1 MACSECPILL
11 TICQNKVHIFIV
23 NREVKT
29 GIKEEKKKKGKKEP
43 PHFYSQRSY
52 GRNSSSS
59 TLMTLAGMEGSG
71 WSRTSEPNHLARP
84 RGELPR
90 CRWAPF
96 VHWGLWP
103 CDTGMLGCTEKT
115 ESGRKTVSENLW
127 IRLYWNCGTELTWSL
142 GLKLWGHY
150 CQLHLSVGSGR

>member
-1 MACSECPILL
+1 
-11 TICQNKVHIFIV
+11 
-23 NREVKT
+23 
-29 GIKEEKKKKGKKEP
+29 
-43 PHFYSQRSY
+43 
-52 GRNSSSS
+52 
-59 TLMTLAGMEGSG
+59 MTLAGMEGSG

-115 ESGRKTVSENLW
+115 KREKNGFRKPLNTFVLELWHWTHLVSGIEAVGALLPAAFECWLWEVEADALRRSQGTVAVQEVQVASLEVGLRYCKKSSDQ
-127 IRLYWNCGTELTWSL
+127 IRQ
-142 GLKLWGHY
+142 KLDV
-150 CQLHLSVGSGR
+150 QQR